1 MAQLKRNL
9 TMWLI
14 RMVAVLTVALAA
26 LVGVTGQAFAHDD
39 DTNDEAVT
47 YGPNACT
54 VVANLPVTT
63 LAATCVKHKIELD
76 DGVTETKNSYV
87 TQASA
92 DAVQQ
97 AFNALFSPNSWTV
110 VEATHDL
117 EDQEWEY
124 TIVKAGRQ
132 VEIKVKPQDPD
143 EGSGTEF
150 SMAEK

>member
-14 RMVAVLTVALAA
+14 RTFAVLTVALAA

-39 DTNDEAVT
+39 NNDEAVT

-54 VVANLPVTT
+54 VVANLPVTP
-63 LAATCVKHKIELD
+63 AATCVKHKIELD

-97 AFNALFSPNSWTV
+97 AFNAAFSPNGWTV
-110 VEATHDL
+110 VEAKQDL

-124 TIVKAGRQ
+124 TVVKAGRQ
-132 VEIKVKPQDPD
+132 VEVKVAAQDPD

-150 SMAEK
+150 AITEK

>member
-14 RMVAVLTVALAA
+14 RTFAVLTVALAA
-26 LVGVTGQAFAHDD
+26 FAGATGQAFAHDD
-39 DTNDEAVT
+39 NNDEAVT

-54 VVANLPVTT
+54 VVAGLPVT
-63 LAATCVKHKIELD
+63 LAATCVKHKTALD

-97 AFNALFSPNSWTV
+97 VFNAVFAPNGWTV

-117 EDQEWEY
+117 DDQDWEY
-124 TIVKAGRQ
+124 TVVKAGRQ
-132 VEIKVKPQDPD
+132 VEIKVGAQDAD

-150 SMAEK
+150 TITEK

>member
-1 MAQLKRNL
+1 MAQLKRNS

-14 RMVAVLTVALAA
+14 RTFGAVMIALAA
-26 LVGVTGQAFAHDD
+26 LAGLTGQAFAHDD
-39 DTNDEAVT
+39 DTNEVVT

-54 VVANLPVTT
+54 VVVDLP
-63 LAATCVKHKIELD
+63 AYPSATCVKHKTDLD
-76 DGVTETKNSYV
+76 EGVTETKNSYV

-97 AFNALFSPNSWTV
+97 AFKALFSPNGWSV
-110 VEATHDL
+110 VEAKQDL

-124 TIVKAGRQ
+124 TIVKSGRQ
-132 VEIKVKPQDPD
+132 VEITIKTQDPD

-150 SMAEK
+150 SIAEK

>member
-76 DGVTETKNSYV
+76 DGVTETKNSWLM
-87 TQASA
+87 S
-92 DAVQQ
+92 VQRCRPSRHR
-97 AFNALFSPNSWTV
+97 FCCTTTYHRF
-110 VEATHDL
+110 
-117 EDQEWEY
+117 ED
-124 TIVKAGRQ
+124 G
-132 VEIKVKPQDPD
+132 
-143 EGSGTEF
+143 GS
-150 SMAEK
+150 S

>member
-1 MAQLKRNL
+1 MALLKQNS
-9 TMWLI
+9 TTWLV
-14 RMVAVLTVALAA
+14 RTVGALLVTLAVLA
-26 LVGVTGQAFAHDD
+26 GVTGQAFAHDD
-39 DTNDEAVT
+39 NNDEVVT

-54 VVANLPVTT
+54 VVAGLPVT
-63 LAATCVKHKIELD
+63 LAATCVKHKTELD

-97 AFNALFSPNSWTV
+97 AFNAMFAPNGWMV

-124 TIVKAGRQ
+124 TVVKAGRQ
-132 VEIKVKPQDPD
+132 VEIKVEARDPD

-150 SMAEK
+150 TITEK